1 MIFISPQKVLLA
13 PSGPLRGESALS
25 LVFTVVLVTDVLLQR
40 DHVSGTTYLHASLRD
55 KEVSCTEFRRQL
67 QENIHVSDG
76 LRRIVTFLI
85 IAPYEYCYLL
95 TYTYVVY
102 IIELISVSLCGCD
115 RQELASDP
123 QLFVGGASRLDIQQ
137 GDLGEQTCIDR
148 QSINVVL
155 VMYMYTTSPHRDTP
169 CRCIF
174 CCHSKPFEFTPFSK
188 ACVIVFQACVSIWC
202 RN

>member
-1 MIFISPQKVLLA
+1 MN
-13 PSGPLRGESALS
+13 
-25 LVFTVVLVTDVLLQR
+25 TV
-40 DHVSGTTYLHASLRD
+40 TYL
-55 KEVSCTEFRRQL
+55 
-67 QENIHVSDG
+67 
-76 LRRIVTFLI
+76 
-85 IAPYEYCYLL
+85 P
-95 TYTYVVY
+95 TYVVY